1 MSEHAR
7 DVLPRA
13 SAVVDRRSPF
23 WCAAKVRRAR
33 SLRHQNVTPQRLRR
47 RHFFG
52 TLDALSVAQGG
63 SAVCSCLSRK
73 PLRGGPRRVYDD
85 TPDGFSDAIRSRL
98 DPATARLWIE
108 RPNGVLIASIQI
120 IGPNG
125 QTQLEATKAS
135 PRVSFAGL
143 I

>member
-1 MSEHAR
+1 
-7 DVLPRA
+7 
-13 SAVVDRRSPF
+13 
-23 WCAAKVRRAR
+23 
-33 SLRHQNVTPQRLRR
+33 
-47 RHFFG
+47 
-52 TLDALSVAQGG
+52 
-63 SAVCSCLSRK
+63 VCSCLSRK